1 MGRRK
6 IEIQPLT
13 DDRNRTVTFV
23 KRKAGL
29 FKKAHELAVLC
40 QVDLAVII
48 VGANNK
54 VYEFS
59 SIDTNELI
67 QTYQLKQCKIHESK
81 GPENYG
87 YYPKKR
93 GADALIDTSS
103 NTNANT
109 TNTTG
114 PGAGPSGV
122 VDHTHDDLSDD
133 DLVPLLPRDPKRI
146 KLEDDVKLQ
155 ALDQP
160 VIPFRTHKDGDGASL
175 ATAAPATT
183 TAGTTTTPSPPQRP
197 ILRVQIPTDNT
208 PQKPPQD
215 LAKTLTAQLANLPG
229 QLRATTDSEKLGK
242 MSLAPPVAK
251 YPNYTSL
258 RLPDLRKP
266 PVLLPIHAKS
276 QLLLPLDVTAPNPL
290 PTTYYQPVVVAGMS
304 QQLPLTILPT
314 PLVNQAFALAIPAQY
329 NRVLYSGGGDQQTP
343 VGLRYAQG
351 EMFPLPL
358 NFYPPHDWQISTGMT
373 PVHQQAP
380 GGGFNHPPLQSGV
393 NPGAP
398 GLASQPAPPLAFP
411 NQATISNFGRTI
423 QAVQQRDNFPSPL
436 QFSNYTNDKE
446 K

>member
-6 IEIQPLT
+6 IAIEPLT

-48 VGANNK
+48 VGANGK

-59 SIDTNELI
+59 SVDTNEII
-67 QTYQLKQCKIHESK
+67 QTYQQKQGNIHERK
-81 GPENYG
+81 RPENYG
-87 YYPKKR
+87 YYAKKR
-93 GADALIDTSS
+93 LAS
-103 NTNANT
+103 ANT
-109 TNTTG
+109 DAE
-114 PGAGPSGV
+114 PPHDAG
-122 VDHTHDDLSDD
+122 DDLSDD
-133 DLVPLLPRDPKRI
+133 DLAPSLPRELKRL
-146 KLEDDVKLQ
+146 KLEDDVKLH

-160 VIPFRTHKDGDGASL
+160 VFPFRTKDSEGPAL
-175 ATAAPATT
+175 AATNATATK
-183 TAGTTTTPSPPQRP
+183 TTPSPPQRP
-197 ILRVQIPTDNT
+197 VLRVQIPTDTT
-208 PQKPPQD
+208 PLKPGPD
-215 LAKTLTAQLANLPG
+215 SAKTVTAQLANLPG
-229 QLRATTDSEKLGK
+229 QLRSQTEPDKQAK

-251 YPNYTSL
+251 YPNYTLL

-290 PTTYYQPVVVAGMS
+290 PSTYYQPVVVAGMP

-329 NRVLYSGGGDQQTP
+329 NRVVYPGDQQTP
-343 VGLRYAQG
+343 IGLRYAQG

-358 NFYPPHDWQISTGMT
+358 TFYPPHDWQLSTGMT
-373 PVHQQAP
+373 PLNQQAP
-380 GGGFNHPPLQSGV
+380 GGGFNPPPLQ
-393 NPGAP
+393 PGGALGTP

-411 NQATISNFGRTI
+411 NQATIANFGRTV
-423 QAVQQRDNFPSPL
+423 QAVQLRDNFPSPL
-436 QFSNYTNDKE
+436 HFNNFTNDKD